1 MNEPHEEII
10 TIEDGDEKS
19 SKDFMDIV
27 KQGFDA
33 LMPTIRASNSLPKGQ
48 QWDLFCTSP
57 KFKDVMDSLGNK
69 ALELMTVILHHQGV
83 NRDIRKRDL
92 EEKYELVIEANDKI
106 LERVGT
112 NLDELSGIKRNNPS
126 VFSSD
131 IIVSQVSAASGSWN
145 RDIANS
151 AAWKEVRHSKN
162 SEKPVFLRNARITQ
176 RPQVKFHDKIDNSSV
191 PFEPRIKEKP
201 NSLKP
206 LAILLESL
214 PDEDACYSHPYEF
227 EIERF
232 QDKIDS
238 LDLDPKQPTPPK
250 PIEETPLLTITQED
264 QLMDMLKDLHSQ
276 KEIAVDL
283 EHHSYRSFQGFTC
296 LMQISTREK
305 DYIIDT
311 LELRHKLYVLNEV
324 FTNPKIVK
332 VFHGADRDVQW
343 LQRDLCLYV
352 VNMFDTYQASLLLSL
367 PRLSLAFLLK
377 TFCNIDAN
385 KQFQLYD
392 WRTRP
397 LSKEAIKYAR
407 EDTHYLLYIY
417 EMLWNKLLEKSNGG
431 PQLLQSAIFR
441 SADTC
446 KKRYW
451 KSIFK
456 ENSHEHM
463 YYQSKKNFDNRQ
475 MFAFKE
481 LYAWRDKT
489 AREEDEST
497 GYVLPNHMLL
507 LIAEKLPK
515 EMQGILACCNP
526 IPPLVRQ
533 NLVFLHQI
541 ILKAREQP
549 LVAEVSLKLNSE
561 NHARPVPQANVNLDG
576 ALYCP
581 HDLTHSMDFRD
592 DLPTLLDN
600 ALSVDTNDNVT
611 LLESKPTLS
620 VFGDEDE
627 PEGNNLSKVNLPNQ
641 IHFMSP
647 FERYKNMLTYLEDE
661 KNKSKEDKEQELIR
675 DTQKLLDECMKE
687 RQRSS
692 AAGTFE
698 ILESSVE
705 EVIKVKKEKQDY
717 NPRKR
722 DRSQDSSN
730 YNSPV
735 GIKSE
740 ANHGK
745 TPRKFQETN
754 KPKRDLYAELKAKL
768 LNTPAT
774 RKNEDDASVKIKNED
789 DASVKIKNKDDTIVD
804 RCSPPK
810 KRKFNDKNEV
820 ASFSVGKK
828 ISGKAVVNKTS
839 SEKFIE
845 YDYSQVDFNKFQ
857 NPQLSSIPKSTQSKF
872 KHKGKKKQQN
882 KSFTFVRQYGN
893 NSGKK

>member
-1 MNEPHEEII
+1 MDESHKDII
-10 TIEDGDEKS
+10 TVEDGDEKS

-27 KQGFDA
+27 KEGYDA

-69 ALELMTVILHHQGV
+69 ALELMAVILHHQGV

-92 EEKYELVIEANDKI
+92 EEKYELVVEANDKI

-112 NLDELSGIKRNNPS
+112 HLDELSGIKRNNPS
-126 VFSSD
+126 GFSSD
-131 IIVSQVSAASGSWN
+131 IVVSQVSAASGSWN

-162 SEKPVFLRNARITQ
+162 PEKPMVLKNARVTQ

-214 PDEDACYSHPYEF
+214 PNEDACYSHPYEF

-238 LDLDPKQPTPPK
+238 FDLDPKKPTPPK

-332 VFHGADRDVQW
+332 VFHGADSDVQW

-385 KQFQLYD
+385 KHFQLYD

-417 EMLWNKLLEKSNGG
+417 DMLWNKLLEKSSGG
-431 PQLLQSAIFR
+431 PQLLQSALFR

-533 NLVFLHQI
+533 NLVLLHQL

-549 LVAEVSLKLNSE
+549 LVAEVALKLNSE

-576 ALYCP
+576 ALHCP

-592 DLPTLLDN
+592 DLPTLLNN
-600 ALSVDTNDNVT
+600 ALSIDTNHNAT
-611 LLESKPTLS
+611 LLQSKPTLS
-620 VFGDEDE
+620 VFGDEDASKE
-627 PEGNNLSKVNLPNQ
+627 PEGNNSSKVNLPNQ

-647 FERYKNMLTYLEDE
+647 FERYKKMLTYLEDE
-661 KNKSKEDKEQELIR
+661 KKKSKEEREQELIR
-675 DTQKLLDECMKE
+675 DTQKLLDECMREK
-687 RQRSS
+687 QRSS
-692 AAGTFE
+692 AAGTCE
-698 ILESSVE
+698 ILESPAD
-705 EVIKVKKEKQDY
+705 EVLKVKEETQDY

-730 YNSPV
+730 YNTPI
-735 GIKSE
+735 GIKSGS
-740 ANHGK
+740 NHGETSRKSKK
-745 TPRKFQETN
+745 TKILN
-754 KPKRDLYAELKAKL
+754 KPKMTAYEEFKAQL
-768 LNTPAT
+768 FNTPVT
-774 RKNEDDASVKIKNED
+774 IKNED
-789 DASVKIKNKDDTIVD
+789 DASVRIKNEDDTTVD

-810 KRKFNDKNEV
+810 KRKVNNKIEV
-820 ASFSVGKK
+820 VPVSVGKK
-828 ISGKAVVNKTS
+828 PSSKTVTNKTS
-839 SEKFIE
+839 SETFIK
-845 YDYSQVDFNKFQ
+845 YDYSQVDFSKFQ
-857 NPQLSSIPKSTQSKF
+857 SPQLSAIPKSSQSKF